1 MAKWDYVNELNRLM
15 MYGIHI
21 IWKWIGY
28 EYCEN
33 DGRFH
38 DKGRFY
44 WKSKETLECAEMSTR
59 NM

>member
-1 MAKWDYVNELNRLM
+1 MH
-15 MYGIHI
+15 GIHV

-33 DGRFH
+33 NGRFH

-44 WKSKETLECAEMSTR
+44 WKSKEILECAKISIKKYVSWIYL
-59 NM
+59 